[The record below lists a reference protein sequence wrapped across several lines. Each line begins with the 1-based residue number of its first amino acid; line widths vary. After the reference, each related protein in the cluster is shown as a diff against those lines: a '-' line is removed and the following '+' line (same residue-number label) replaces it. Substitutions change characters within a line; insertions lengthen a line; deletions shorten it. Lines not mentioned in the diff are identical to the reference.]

1 MSYKAPSQP
10 GRLVKLDL
18 QRRADLARQREAFS
32 RLSASQLSDEKFSS
46 RAWDEY
52 CKSVRVLERRLKDVE
67 CVVWSLRP

>member
-18 QRRADLARQREAFS
+18 KLRADLARQREAFS
-32 RLSASQLSDEKFSS
+32 RLSESKLADEMFSG

-52 CKSVRVLERRLKDVE
+52 CKAVRVLERRLKDVE
-67 CVVWSLRP
+67 GVIWSLRP